1 MASVIAITS
10 GKGGVGK
17 TNVTTNLG
25 LALVERQCRVCI
37 FDADTGLANINIL
50 LAIAPQYTLEHV
62 LSGEKS
68 IAEIT
73 VTTPQG
79 LAIVPAASGIA
90 RCVDLDEQQLQK
102 LVVALQEL
110 EERYDFILI
119 DTAAGID
126 KGVLEFVASALYQI
140 IIITP
145 EPTSLTDAF
154 ALLKMLLARRCARS
168 VYILVN
174 MVKDYQASR
183 GIFRRFHAA
192 VKKYLHFNTLRYLG
206 YLPDDVHVSQAVSKQ
221 VPVVLSFPDASV
233 SCSFLALADVV
244 KKQLHEGADDQY
256 FSKYWQSHSRQQQQA
271 REVVQNRQAEE
282 RRDDVLQEILRLLQ
296 RPETDL
302 QQAGKI
308 MQPLLRAY
316 VEKFRN
322 FPEKVFAVFYRL
334 LDLQEFP
341 EQSLKEHIFSLES
354 IYERKYHKPL
364 RTTENIIASLLASV
378 YGNRENFRLLQKTLE
393 KSYER
398 KYREKL
404 IDPVEQLLAMFA
416 QDSFTRDDYQE
427 LQRRL
432 QQAYQACF
440 GEPWVSDADRLVM
453 ELKELIGDYEKK
465 R

>member
-37 FDADTGLANINIL
+37 FDADTGLANINTL
-50 LAIAPQYTLEHV
+50 LDIAPEYTLEHV

-79 LAIVPAASGIA
+79 LAIVPAASGMA
-90 RCVDLDEQQLQK
+90 RCVDLDERQLLQ
-102 LVVALQEL
+102 LVAALREL
-110 EERYDFILI
+110 EENYDFILI

-126 KGVLEFVASALYQI
+126 KGVLEFVASAHYQI

-145 EPTSLTDAF
+145 EPASLSDAF
-154 ALLKMLLARRCARS
+154 ALLKMLLARQSARS

-174 MVKDYQASR
+174 KVKDYQASR
-183 GIFRRFHAA
+183 SIFRRFHAA

-206 YLPDDVHVSQAVSKQ
+206 YLPYDTHISQAGSKQ
-221 VPVVLSFPDASV
+221 LPVVLSFPDASV
-233 SCSFLALADVV
+233 SYSFLALADVV
-244 KKQLHEGADDQY
+244 KKQLLGDADEQS
-256 FSKYWQSHSRQQQQA
+256 FSQYWQNRSRQKQQA
-271 REVVQNRQAEE
+271 REAVQNRQAEE

-302 QQAGKI
+302 QLAGKI

-322 FPEKVFAVFYRL
+322 FPEKVFAEFYRL
-334 LDLQEFP
+334 LDIQEFP

-354 IYERKYHKPL
+354 IY
-364 RTTENIIASLLASV
+364 
-378 YGNRENFRLLQKTLE
+378 
-393 KSYER
+393 
-398 KYREKL
+398 
-404 IDPVEQLLAMFA
+404 
-416 QDSFTRDDYQE
+416 
-427 LQRRL
+427 
-432 QQAYQACF
+432 
-440 GEPWVSDADRLVM
+440 
-453 ELKELIGDYEKK
+453 
-465 R
+465 

>member
-25 LALVERQCRVCI
+25 LALVERQCRVCV

-73 VTTPQG
+73 VTTPEG

-102 LVVALQEL
+102 LATALQKL
-110 EERYDFILI
+110 EEQYDFILI

-126 KGVLEFVASALYQI
+126 KAVLEFVASALYQV

-154 ALLKMLLARRCARS
+154 ALLKMLLARRCTRS

-174 MVKDYQASR
+174 MVKDYQTSR
-183 GIFRRFHAA
+183 SIFRRFHGA

-206 YLPDDVHVSQAVSKQ
+206 YLPHDEHVSQAVSKQ

-233 SCSFLALADVV
+233 SCSFLALADVI
-244 KKQLHEGADDQY
+244 KKQFRDGGEDRY
-256 FSKYWQSHSRQQQQA
+256 FSNYWRRHSRQEQQG
-271 REVVQNRQAEE
+271 REAEQNRQAEKGQ
-282 RRDDVLQEILRLLQ
+282 DDVLRSMLALLQ

-308 MQPLLRAY
+308 MRPLLQAY
-316 VEKFRN
+316 VKKFQN
-322 FPEKVFAVFYRL
+322 FPEKVFAEFYRL
-334 LDLQEFP
+334 LDAQEFS
-341 EQSLKEHIFSLES
+341 EQSRKEHIFSLES
-354 IYERKYHKPL
+354 IHEMKHNKPL

-378 YGNRENFRLLQKTLE
+378 YGSRENFRLL
-393 KSYER
+393 R
-398 KYREKL
+398 
-404 IDPVEQLLAMFA
+404 
-416 QDSFTRDDYQE
+416 
-427 LQRRL
+427 
-432 QQAYQACF
+432 
-440 GEPWVSDADRLVM
+440 
-453 ELKELIGDYEKK
+453 
-465 R
+465 